1 MNHLEG
7 ILALLSYAL
16 QNYNPNGDTRVGAQQ
31 VMPSP
36 NGAGVNVQLGRGN
49 FPGQQILE
57 HNQPLPRATLQEQP
71 GVSPY
76 DQMILEHNQPL
87 PRATLQEQPGVSP
100 YDQMMS
106 QYGGGAL
113 RQDELLRALIPG
125 LMRGGM

>member
-57 HNQPLPRATLQEQP
+57 HTVQ
-71 GVSPY
+71 G
-76 DQMILEHNQPL
+76 
-87 PRATLQEQPGVSP
+87 QPGVSP

>member
-1 MNHLEG
+1 MNNLEG
-7 ILALLSYAL
+7 ILALLNYAL

-31 VMPSP
+31 GMSSP

-57 HNQPLPRATLQEQP
+57 HT
-71 GVSPY
+71 V
-76 DQMILEHNQPL
+76 
-87 PRATLQEQPGVSP
+87 QEQPGVSP

-106 QYGGGAL
+106 QYGGGAP

>member
-7 ILALLSYAL
+7 IHAPLSYAL
-16 QNYNPNGDTRVGAQQ
+16 PNYNPNGDTRVGAQQ
-31 VMPSP
+31 GMSSP

-57 HNQPLPRATLQEQP
+57 HNQPFPRAT
-71 GVSPY
+71 V
-76 DQMILEHNQPL
+76 
-87 PRATLQEQPGVSP
+87 QEQPGVSP

>member
-31 VMPSP
+31 GMSSP
-36 NGAGVNVQLGRGN
+36 NGAVVNVQLGRGN

-57 HNQPLPRATLQEQP
+57 HNQPFPRAT
-71 GVSPY
+71 V
-76 DQMILEHNQPL
+76 
-87 PRATLQEQPGVSP
+87 QEQPGVSP